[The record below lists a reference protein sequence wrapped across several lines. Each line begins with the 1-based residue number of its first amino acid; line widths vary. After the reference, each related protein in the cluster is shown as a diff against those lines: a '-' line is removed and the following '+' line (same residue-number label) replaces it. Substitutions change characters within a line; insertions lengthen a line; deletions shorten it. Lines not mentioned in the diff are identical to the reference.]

1 MATSTN
7 AVPLFR
13 EEDRMGP
20 SSSVPLLQIQKLEV
34 FADLE
39 LASHR
44 LHCKNMTKLTLA
56 WFLPLAIAFASTSAD
71 ARQWPTHQ
79 DPRFGFSYSYPV
91 DMFVPT
97 EGERPSFYYFGSKE
111 ADAKFLV
118 GAWNNEEGTTPE
130 EFKQWMLTHAEG
142 YEDITY
148 QPRGRSW
155 FVLSGH
161 RGDQIY
167 YEKAI
172 FSCSGRV
179 VNVLAIAYPEAE
191 HQRFDPVIERMEDNF
206 KSGRHC
212 G

>member
-71 ARQWPTHQ
+71 ARQLN
-79 DPRFGFSYSYPV
+79 FS
-91 DMFVPT
+91 
-97 EGERPSFYYFGSKE
+97 
-111 ADAKFLV
+111 LV
-118 GAWNNEEGTTPE
+118 HGIMRKAPHPKN
-130 EFKQWMLTHAEG
+130 
-142 YEDITY
+142 
-148 QPRGRSW
+148 SS
-155 FVLSGH
+155 SG
-161 RGDQIY
+161 
-167 YEKAI
+167 
-172 FSCSGRV
+172 C
-179 VNVLAIAYPEAE
+179 
-191 HQRFDPVIERMEDNF
+191 
-206 KSGRHC
+206 
-212 G
+212 